1 MKSAV
6 LQRLVDER
14 EQINRDIDHV
24 NEQSADDERDPSES
38 ERQLLTRYR
47 QRLVELEP
55 MIVEQLDL
63 EEQRHTSRDAS
74 VVLQRGG
81 ARGGHSHDR
90 TGEQP
95 SSPTGGE
102 PIYRTFAQYAR
113 DLMIVRYDQIAQRVG
128 AGARDLAVDRLQR
141 AVANTT
147 STSVAGLV
155 PPQYMTEI
163 MTVIDKS
170 RPIVDSSRRV
180 GLTSGTLQYPAIT
193 QKPIVGKQTAEKT
206 EGPSQAMNVSFVTVT
221 ADTFTGVG
229 DLSWQALNWST
240 PDALQLWF
248 DLAAEAYGQQTE
260 SAAGTVVAAATAM
273 ATPAVPASPTLA
285 DWMTAI
291 TAAAG
296 TIYGASRRH
305 PDTVYADV
313 TTGYTIMGLVANVA
327 PVFFPAGN
335 FSLGSGQ
342 GNIAGLRLVIS
353 PGLPAKTVVVGAS
366 QSLLT
371 AETAG
376 SPVEL
381 RAVEPAL
388 GGMQVGVIGAFV
400 AKITDGGA
408 FRKLT
413 VT

>member
-1 MKSAV
+1 MPNAV

-24 NEQSADDERDPSES
+24 NEASAEDERDPSEA
-38 ERQLLTRYR
+38 ERELLNRYR
-47 QRLVELEP
+47 SRLVSLEP
-55 MIVEQLDL
+55 MIVEQLEL
-63 EEQRHTSRDAS
+63 EEQRHASRDAS
-74 VVLQRGG
+74 VVLQRAG
-81 ARGGHSHDR
+81 ARAPHVERNGDH
-90 TGEQP
+90 
-95 SSPTGGE
+95 PTTPAGE

-113 DLMIVRYDQIAQRVG
+113 DLLIVRYDQIAQRVG
-128 AGARDLAVDRLQR
+128 PGARDAAVDRIQR

-163 MTVIDKS
+163 MTVIDRS

-180 GLTSGTLQYPAIT
+180 PLTSGTLQYPSIT

-206 EGPSQAMNVSFVTVT
+206 EGPSQAMNVTFVSVT
-221 ADTFTGVG
+221 ADTYTGVG

-248 DLAAEAYGQQTE
+248 DLAAEAYAQQTE
-260 SAAGTVVAAATAM
+260 AAAGTVLAAASAM
-273 ATPAVPASPTLA
+273 ATPAVPATPTLA

-296 TIYGASRRH
+296 VIYGASRRH

-313 TTGYTIMGLVANVA
+313 ATGYSIMGLVANVA

-353 PGLPAKTVVVGAS
+353 PGLPAKTVAVGNS
-366 QSLLT
+366 SSLLS

-400 AKITDGGA
+400 SKITDGGA

-413 VT
+413 IA